1 MKIHGIAVMKDEES
15 RYLKSCLEWNSGF
28 IDDLFIYDD
37 RSSDNSV
44 EIAEEYGVVAVRS
57 MNEPSFME
65 HEGRFRQ
72 AAWESFEATMKP
84 SLGDFCL
91 SFDLDE
97 FLTLRHTSDPE
108 AVRGVLDNITSRS
121 GGYISQEIPFAEVF
135 DVSAS
140 GQPFVRT
147 DGFWGKIRASRF
159 FAYKPDGR
167 FADLPMG
174 CGSVPMYVVHG
185 STISSS
191 KDLTFLHYGY
201 AVFEDRADKYDRYT
215 SLEENGHSS
224 QHIQSILTKPELAK
238 WTGPHPDLV

>member
-1 MKIHGIAVMKDEES
+1 
-15 RYLKSCLEWNSGF
+15 
-28 IDDLFIYDD
+28 
-37 RSSDNSV
+37 
-44 EIAEEYGVVAVRS
+44 
-57 MNEPSFME
+57 
-65 HEGRFRQ
+65 
-72 AAWESFEATMKP
+72 MKP

-224 QHIQSILTKPELAK
+224 QHIQSILTKPELVK